1 VCPSCR
7 VKIELFSEP
16 WCIRCGAP
24 EGVIECRCDRLPVE
38 IDMARSA
45 GPHAGWLRHAIH
57 HFKYGGEPA
66 RAHHLASLMIDAAR
80 SLPSID
86 GIVPVPLHDRR
97 RRTRG
102 YNQSELLSREL
113 SEMIGVPVL
122 PALIRTRNTPQ
133 QARLSREERATNV
146 KDAFAIAP
154 RAELGS
160 RSLLLLD
167 DVMTTSATVTA
178 CARALKEA
186 GAGWVGVLT
195 LTREDAAASHTLE
208 P

>member
-1 VCPSCR
+1 
-7 VKIELFSEP
+7 
-16 WCIRCGAP
+16 
-24 EGVIECRCDRLPVE
+24 
-38 IDMARSA
+38 
-45 GPHAGWLRHAIH
+45 
-57 HFKYGGEPA
+57 
-66 RAHHLASLMIDAAR
+66 
-80 SLPSID
+80 
-86 GIVPVPLHDRR
+86 
-97 RRTRG
+97 
-102 YNQSELLSREL
+102 
-113 SEMIGVPVL
+113 VPVL

-133 QARLSREERATNV
+133 QARLSGEERATNV